1 MVLDGLLHQYLR
13 VSKDDSDIY
22 LSNLRKSIKFA
33 IINHIFLQ
41 KNQPSRADFLFCRM
55 VPPWGIEPQ
64 PEEPESSI
72 LSIKLRE
79 HSHLQMRITHC
90 LRVSCRCYNATLQ
103 TPQS

>member
-1 MVLDGLLHQYLR
+1 MVLDRLLHQYLH

-33 IINHIFLQ
+33 IINLYFYKKSAPQ
-41 KNQPSRADFLFCRM
+41 EADFKFCRM
-55 VPPWGIEPQ
+55 VLPWGIEPQ